1 MFMLDKLLSNANKY
15 LAELFIALYAKKAR
29 ERSTTQPIRDIVSVS
44 IWSNAREK
52 LRSHKYQCKCKYQH
66 HHNVQ

>member
-15 LAELFIALYAKKAR
+15 LAELFIALYARKKAR

-52 LRSHKYQCKCKYQH
+52 LRLHKFQCKYQH